1 MQSQAAIE
9 RIGNEIKAAR
19 NRFNLSIEQLS
30 EESKVSISHIRNIEE
45 ANRAALPEEAYLMGF
60 VSKILKTLKVKNIN
74 TVLDYLRQD
83 AVDLVIEEIINDSD
97 INQKPKPWSFKLT
110 KYNVYTSIVILLA
123 AMTWFV
129 FDLSMKS
136 SPKVKTKSTII
147 LKTKPLPE
155 ELSLVD
161 DSQEPDFLAGI
172 GEKRVDL
179 EVLDNAWY
187 QIIGINQDQVLY
199 EGDVYYDKGDKLF
212 RFFDDTGFVLAT
224 GNAGAFKITADG
236 NNFVLGETG
245 ARIQWFYP
253 NSLKELYLDKFTQEP
268 VRELETRKTKLFG
281 RFRRKK
287 Q

>member
-1 MQSQAAIE
+1 
-9 RIGNEIKAAR
+9 
-19 NRFNLSIEQLS
+19 
-30 EESKVSISHIRNIEE
+30 
-45 ANRAALPEEAYLMGF
+45 
-60 VSKILKTLKVKNIN
+60 LKTLKVKNIN

>member
-19 NRFNLSIEQLS
+19 KRFDLSIEQLS
-30 EESKVSISHIRNIEE
+30 EESKVAINHIRNIEE
-45 ANRAALPEEAYLMGF
+45 ANRDALPEEAYLMGF

-83 AVDLVIEEIINDSD
+83 SVDQVIEEIINDSD
-97 INQKPKPWSFKLT
+97 INQKAKRWSFKLT
-110 KYNVYTSIVILLA
+110 KYHVYISLVILLA

-129 FDLSMKS
+129 FNLSMKS
-136 SPKVKTKSTII
+136 NPRVKTKSTII
-147 LKTKPLPE
+147 LKTKPLQE
-155 ELSLVD
+155 ELSLVE

-187 QIIGINQDQVLY
+187 QIIGINQDEVLY

-224 GNAGAFKITADG
+224 GNAGAFKVSADG
-236 NNFVLGETG
+236 NNFILGATG

-253 NSLKELYLDKFTQEP
+253 SSIKELYLDKFSQEP
-268 VRELETRKTKLFG
+268 VREVQPKRTKLFG

-287 Q
+287 